1 MAFISEG
8 DYGLCVVKYSEGDY
22 DWFWVKD
29 YVKGMYSGSEGKN
42 KNDEDD
48 FKKILFKFVKLN
60 ALYFDEI
67 VDDMD
72 DFIILH
78 PFNNL
83 KTDDEI
89 NNWAK
94 MYSNKFTGKDV
105 CDKYSK
111 KAIDKITSEIKT
123 LEERKKEILFKIQS
137 LKIKKQKLSMSFS

>member
-1 MAFISEG
+1 MAYISEG
-8 DYGLCVVKYSEGDY
+8 DYGLCIVKYSENDY

-29 YVKGMYSGSEGKN
+29 YVKGMYGN
-42 KNDEDD
+42 KNNEDE

-60 ALYFDEI
+60 SLYFDEI

-78 PFNNL
+78 PFNTL
-83 KTDDEI
+83 KTDDEVS
-89 NNWAK
+89 NWAK
-94 MYSNKFTGKDV
+94 LYSTKFTGKDV

-137 LKIKKQKLSMSFS
+137 LKIKKQKLSMSLL